1 MTYTVSQNTNVVKVI
16 VTDVVTLQH
25 CIHSV
30 DGFLAGGRLRP
41 GTQLL
46 IDATNLKPSFS
57 FADLRNLASYGKRLV
72 QGGLHSVGIIA
83 ASDLVFGLARTF
95 SAYADFEGFKVF
107 TFRTEENASKW
118 LESCKLVPYPA
129 A

>member
-1 MTYTVSQNTNVVKVI
+1 MTYTVSQDTNVVKVI
-16 VTDVVTLQH
+16 VTDLVTLQH
-25 CIHSV
+25 CIHFV
-30 DGFLAGGRLRP
+30 DDCLSGGRLRP

-46 IDATNLKPSFS
+46 IDATNLKPAFS
-57 FADLRNLASYGKRLV
+57 FTDLRNLAAYGKRLV
-72 QGGLHSVGIIA
+72 QCGLHSVGIIA

-95 SAYADFEGFKVF
+95 STYADFEGLKVF